1 MAQPDNHPW
10 YQYIRSVKNT
20 TDYTASE
27 LRSLSIPP
35 NVQGKMQHGS
45 LSTKVDD
52 PPGEI
57 KKEKQKGK
65 ERREDR
71 WGGEGRGE
79 EGRAGERG
87 GREEERNEKKKE

>member
-1 MAQPDNHPW
+1 
-10 YQYIRSVKNT
+10 
-20 TDYTASE
+20 
-27 LRSLSIPP
+27 
-35 NVQGKMQHGS
+35 MQHGS
-45 LSTKVDD
+45 LSTEVDD
-52 PPGEI
+52 PPEEI

-71 WGGEGRGE
+71 WGGEGRGREGRAGQGE